1 MMPDEPTPK
10 RLEIGHILFID
21 IVGYSKLLSDAQA
34 EALHELNHLVRETEA
49 FREAE
54 ATGKLVPL
62 PTGDGMALVFTNS
75 VEAPAEC
82 ALQLSQSLRRKP
94 SLPVRMGI
102 HSGPVHQVEDVTERN
117 NVAGAG
123 INIAQRV
130 MDCGDAG
137 HILVSKRVADDLGQ
151 SRRWQPYLHDLGD
164 VEVKHGVIVSVVNLY
179 ADIIGNPEPPAKFH
193 PKANAAKSRAKT
205 SHSPLVYII
214 PVVAMIIPAII
225 FGPAILRSVD
235 KSRATPTPAPQ
246 ASPTA
251 SPSLGDTI
259 KNMVTKSVMEDLQKK
274 LPANLKPP
282 TPPSPPSFSAT
293 PETSITP
300 GPGERQ

>member
-1 MMPDEPTPK
+1 MADEPTPK
-10 RLEIGHILFID
+10 RLEIGHVLFID
-21 IVGYSKLLSDAQA
+21 IVGYSKLLSDDQA
-34 EALHELNHLVRETEA
+34 ESLHELNHLVRETNA

-54 ATGKLVPL
+54 AADKLIPL

-82 ALQLSQSLRRKP
+82 ALELSQALRRKP

-102 HSGPVHQVEDVTERN
+102 HSGPVHQVEDVNERN
-117 NVAGAG
+117 NIAGAG

-137 HILVSKRVADDLGQ
+137 HILVSKRVADDLAQ

-179 ADIIGNPEPPAKFH
+179 ADVIGNPEPPEKFH
-193 PKANAAKSRAKT
+193 PTKGAAKGRAT
-205 SHSPLVYII
+205 QHSYSPLVYLI
-214 PVVAMIIPAII
+214 PIVALIVPAVIFAPAIMK
-225 FGPAILRSVD
+225 SVD
-235 KSRATPTPAPQ
+235 QNRATPAPQ
-246 ASPTA
+246 VSPTA

-259 KNMVTKSVMEDLQKK
+259 KQMVTKRVMDNLQKE

-282 TPPSPPSFSAT
+282 TPPSPPTLSAT

-300 GPGERQ
+300 DR